1 MKQRLF
7 ASIFTLLV
15 LSGCSAMK
23 PRDFAGQGPA
33 LDIFRYFRGET
44 RAWGLFEDR
53 FGMVRRQFRV
63 DVTGTV
69 DGDLLTL
76 DERFVYNDGETDR
89 RIWRIRDKT
98 NGEFEGEAA
107 DVVGKATGT
116 AAGNA
121 LNWTYE
127 MNLKVGG
134 GTWRVTFD
142 DWMFLQEDGVLINRA
157 RVKKW
162 GVEIGQ
168 VTLFFKKP

>member
-1 MKQRLF
+1 M
-7 ASIFTLLV
+7 
-15 LSGCSAMK
+15 
-23 PRDFAGQGPA
+23 
-33 LDIFRYFRGET
+33 
-44 RAWGLFEDR
+44 
-53 FGMVRRQFRV
+53 RRQFRV
-63 DVTGTV
+63 DVTGIV

-107 DVVGKATGT
+107 DVIGKATGT

-157 RVKKW
+157 PASKNGAWKSARSRFLQ
-162 GVEIGQ
+162 E
-168 VTLFFKKP
+168 TLILPRIRRIKPPITGNQA